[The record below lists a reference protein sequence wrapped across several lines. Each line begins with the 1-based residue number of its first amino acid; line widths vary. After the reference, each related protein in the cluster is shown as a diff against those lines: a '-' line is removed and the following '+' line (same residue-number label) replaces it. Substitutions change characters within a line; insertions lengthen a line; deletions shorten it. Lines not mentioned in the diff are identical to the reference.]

1 MRFYWLLLQLVVY
14 WGFARATYGDN
25 PVAAVNN
32 GDEQLTCEEKY
43 NILLERLE
51 RLERIFNI
59 TQLNPDL
66 DNISI
71 LELLVYNVKGKLF
84 NIIPDTDKQCKFDY
98 VAGHCVPACYCS
110 FQPKLGDYTLSRA
123 CRVVPDDSINQDSCD
138 SSKVNA
144 PWIVRGIKKLSNIT
158 NNIKDHIVNH
168 IIENAPVTDQECS
181 WNWKRLK
188 CAPEDMCVL
197 DYQFGDYS
205 LTRACRLQL
214 DDFDDDDDAS
224 MLTYIAGTSNS
235 HNDIITDI
243 KHKFHKDVEVES
255 NTEDLDDVEEIVES
269 NINIPDTAIPVQ
281 DLNAQEVEQD
291 HSNSNSNNVNSDAD
305 DDNKSS
311 SNESEVINHVKPIV
325 LGEKELDKLLPLLS
339 EMCKKSVLDV
349 LQNQAQLSGECE
361 IEIRNKFLENS

>member
-1 MRFYWLLLQLVVY
+1 MRFLWLLLLQLVLY
-14 WGFARATYGDN
+14 WGVTRAAYGDN
-25 PVAAVNN
+25 SVAAASND
-32 GDEQLTCEEKY
+32 DEQLSCEEKY

-71 LELLVYNVKGKLF
+71 LELLVNNVKSKLF
-84 NIIPDTDKQCKFDY
+84 DIIPDTDKQCKFDY
-98 VAGHCVPACYCS
+98 VAGHCAPACHCS

-123 CRVVPDDSINQDSCD
+123 CRIVPDDKIKQDSCD
-138 SSKVNA
+138 STEVHA
-144 PWIVRGIKKLSNIT
+144 PWILRGIKKISNIT
-158 NNIKDHIVNH
+158 NNIKDHVVNH

-224 MLTYIAGTSNS
+224 MLTYIASSSDSNNDITTDIKNKF
-235 HNDIITDI
+235 HNDI
-243 KHKFHKDVEVES
+243 EVEG
-255 NTEDLDDVEEIVES
+255 NADDLDDVEEIVES
-269 NINIPDTAIPVQ
+269 SINIPDIVAPIPG
-281 DLNAQEVEQD
+281 LNTQEVEQD
-291 HSNSNSNNVNSDAD
+291 NSNSNNSSNNV
-305 DDNKSS
+305 DDNKNN
-311 SNESEVINHVKPIV
+311 NEAEVINHVKPIV
-325 LGEKELDKLLPLLS
+325 LGEKELDRLLPLLS
-339 EMCKKSVLDV
+339 EVCKKSVLDA
-349 LQNQAQLSGECE
+349 LQNQAQLSGDCE